1 MKHLYMQLL
10 YIWVLLKRRKIT
22 FRKGLNFLSNL
33 YSYWTKNV
41 VPGNYPSIIIFDVTN
56 YCNLWCAICREHPNR
71 ISSDS
76 KGSSASI
83 PMGRMTYKMF
93 SGIIGETKDHIMLA
107 LMYMAGEPLMNPDI
121 YKMIEKATDFK
132 VPTMISTNG
141 MLLTKSNSEKLINSG
156 LDLIKIAIS
165 GFSQEVY
172 EKEHRGGDIKTIL
185 TNIENLAVLKKQMSS
200 DMIIVVDYI
209 LYAHNEREFVDIVKF
224 CSDTGVNLT
233 TRVGRTTLGQRNNE
247 LDVTSKEILMPQ
259 SGLCDWLWRVMSI
272 SWDGRVFP
280 CCEYAFSNSP
290 VILGQYDENNS
301 IYSLWNGKLLKNY
314 RTAHL
319 KKGRASFDVCRN
331 CHYSGVKFQG

>member
-10 YIWVLLKRRKIT
+10 YIWILLKRRKIT
-22 FRKGLNFLSNL
+22 LRKGVNFLSNL
-33 YSYWTKNV
+33 YNYWAKKV

-56 YCNLWCAICREHPNR
+56 YCNLWCAICRERPNS
-71 ISSDS
+71 ISCDP
-76 KGSSASI
+76 KGSGASI

-93 SGIIGETKDHIMLA
+93 SEIIGETKGHIMLA

-121 YKMIEKATDFK
+121 YKMIEKATDYRI
-132 VPTMISTNG
+132 PTMLSTNG
-141 MLLTKSNSEKLINSG
+141 MLLTMSNNEKLINSG

-165 GFSQEVY
+165 GYSQEVY
-172 EKEHRGGDIKTIL
+172 EREHRGGNIKTIL
-185 TNIENLAVLKKQMSS
+185 ANIENLATLKKQLSS

-209 LYAHNEREFVDIVKF
+209 LYAHNEGELVDIENF
-224 CSDTGVNLT
+224 CRNTGVDLT

-247 LDVTSKEILMPQ
+247 LNMTSKETLTVKTN
-259 SGLCDWLWRVMSI
+259 LCDWLWRVMSV

-280 CCEYAFSNSP
+280 CCEYAFSNRP

-301 IYSLWNGKLLKNY
+301 IYSIWNGKLLKNY

-319 KKGRASFDVCRN
+319 KNGRASFDVCKQ